1 MKNNRPKKTGAT
13 KFEHLCHE
21 ASGHLDAGE
30 YGDAEQKLSA
40 AEGEFKKAR
49 LSSDAMSVSMLA
61 CRMVDIGGESGN
73 AELVRKGIK
82 LFSSA
87 VIGKYLDRGSLE
99 YNLGNAKKS
108 LYDIQRRDGSSS
120 YNLEAL
126 PLLTEAKNHYW
137 RAVQHLSGHGL
148 LKPQA
153 FVNLANTLDQASR
166 VVEAIHWYGEAL
178 KIKPGFGMAL
188 ANRGDALMF
197 LNNIS
202 GGYSISLIVEALRCF
217 EGAANS
223 PSTLPVVA
231 ASARTKRETLER
243 FLREEHNWSEESHRE
258 DEAKT
263 IAEADEHSV
272 YWNYCLDNYVALS
285 EHALYCRCAGA
296 RRDDLSILT
305 STRPLLG
312 DFVPRCELLLNRIK
326 SEFCMARLLL
336 FQGRTDA
343 AHEPGLPEGFEGTY
357 TELWEEES
365 IGLRAEFL
373 RTSFRL
379 CFGILDRIAQG
390 VNELFEIASQG
401 EALYFDSFWRPR
413 DQHKKGTESRWEKLN
428 RQDNLGLVALYS
440 LATDLDRRS
449 GEFGFLKETRN
460 HLEHGLLVILE
471 EGADDLPETSRPMRI
486 DVKTMGKEQ
495 FESLTLHL
503 LQFTAAA
510 IFSFVFAARIEA
522 SKLETDE
529 PSLTVTFL
537 KKSVG
542 KE

>member
-1 MKNNRPKKTGAT
+1 MKQNRPSETNAT
-13 KFEHLCHE
+13 RFRYLCDE
-21 ASGHLDAGE
+21 VSDHLDAGE
-30 YGDAEQKLSA
+30 YGDAERKLLA
-40 AEGEFKKAR
+40 AEGELTKAGID
-49 LSSDAMSVSMLA
+49 SDAKNVSLLA
-61 CRMVDIGGESGN
+61 CRLVDVGGESGN
-73 AELVRKGIK
+73 ADLVRKGIK
-82 LFSSA
+82 LFSGD
-87 VIGKYLDRGSLE
+87 VLRKYLDSGSLE

-108 LYDIQRRDGSSS
+108 LYDIQRGRAPAP

-126 PLLTEAKNHYW
+126 PQLTEAKNHYW
-137 RAVQHLSGHGL
+137 RAVHHLSEHGVL
-148 LKPQA
+148 APQA
-153 FVNLANTLDQASR
+153 FVNLANALDQASR
-166 VVEAIHWYGEAL
+166 VVEAIHWYEEAL
-178 KIKPGFGMAL
+178 RINPGFGVAL

-202 GGYSISLIVEALRCF
+202 GGYSVSLIVEAIRCF
-217 EGAANS
+217 EGAAKS

-231 ASARTKRETLER
+231 AAARTKRDTLER
-243 FLREEHNWSEESHRE
+243 FLREEHNWSEESHRA
-258 DEAKT
+258 DEAET
-263 IAEADEHSV
+263 IAEADEHSA
-272 YWNYCLDNYVALS
+272 YWNYCLDNFVALS

-305 STRPLLG
+305 ASRPLLG

-336 FQGRTDA
+336 FQGRADA
-343 AHEPGLPEGFEGTY
+343 AEEHELPEEFEGTY

-390 VNELFEIASQG
+390 VNELFEIAPVG
-401 EALYFDSFWRPR
+401 EVLYFDSFWRPR
-413 DQHKKGTESRWEKLN
+413 DQSKEGAESRWEKLN

-440 LATDLDRRS
+440 LATDLNRRS

-460 HLEHGLLVILE
+460 YLEHGLLVILD
-471 EGADDLPETSRPMRI
+471 EGANELPETSRPKRI
-486 DVKTMGKEQ
+486 DAKTIGRDR
-495 FESLTLHL
+495 FESLALHL
-503 LQFTAAA
+503 LQFTASAV
-510 IFSFVFAARIEA
+510 FSFVFAARIEA
-522 SKLETDE
+522 SRLETDG

-537 KKSVG
+537 KKNVG